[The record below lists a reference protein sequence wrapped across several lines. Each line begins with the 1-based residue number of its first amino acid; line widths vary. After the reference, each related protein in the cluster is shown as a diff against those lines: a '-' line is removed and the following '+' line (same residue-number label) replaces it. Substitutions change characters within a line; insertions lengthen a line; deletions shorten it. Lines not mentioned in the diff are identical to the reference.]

1 MRIER
6 ADWDGAD
13 ATGFA
18 GRLRALAPALGEVT
32 AEVERIVDRVRS
44 GGDAGLREVA
54 EGLGEAV
61 PELFR
66 VDPEAVAAAPG
77 LLEPE
82 VREAMRVAE
91 RNIEAVARAELEA
104 RTRPATAELPE
115 GHRVEVREEPV
126 ATAGVY
132 APGGRAAY
140 PSSVLMCCVPARVA
154 GVARTC
160 VASPPGAAGRPNAAV
175 LAACAISGVHEVYA
189 VGGAQAIA
197 ALAFGTE
204 TIDPVDLIAGPGNRY
219 VTEAKRLVWGQVG
232 IDGIAGPS
240 ELMVVADGTAN
251 PDWIALDLCAQ
262 GEHGDDSPLI
272 VASPDIALLD
282 RLEELVAE
290 LAAER
295 PSVAEAP
302 LALVATRG
310 LEAALTLADAVA
322 PEHLELAFEGAD
334 ETAARARVAGC
345 VFVGAGGAAAFG
357 DYAAGSNHVLPTG
370 GAARFGG
377 PLGPGTFRRR
387 TSVVTLPGAAASA
400 LAPRRRAGARRGL
413 SRARRVG
420 RGSRPATD
428 PRRCTVCR

>member
-6 ADWDGAD
+6 ADWDGRD

-44 GGDAGLREVA
+44 GGDAGLREVT
-54 EGLGEAV
+54 EGLGEVV
-61 PELFR
+61 PESLR

-91 RNIEAVARAELEA
+91 RNIEAVARAELEV

-160 VASPPGAAGRPNAAV
+160 VASPPGAAGRPHAAV
-175 LAACAISGVHEVYA
+175 LAACAIAGVHEVYA
-189 VGGAQAIA
+189 IGGAQAIA

-272 VASPDIALLD
+272 VASPDIALLN
-282 RLEELVAE
+282 RIAELVSE
-290 LAAER
+290 LVPER

-387 TSVVTLPGAAASA
+387 TSVVTLPGVSASA
-400 LAPRRRAGARRGL
+400 LASHVGALARAEGFPVHGESAEAR
-413 SRARRVG
+413 G
-420 RGSRPATD
+420 RD
-428 PRRCTVCR
+428 